1 MVHRRRINVDFPLPL
16 PPIRTERPGGNV
28 TDTSLTASVVP
39 VRDLKVLLKELVR
52 IKELPSYLSAGPG
65 VISTQR
71 VSCAAGHP
79 AVVASRSLACPKSS
93 NYLIVYAPD
102 RTNEWVRCPRNILTP
117 KKFGGEAPPSET
129 YRCTKCSMDHYCVT
143 IATIIILSPACSLL
157 K

>member
-102 RTNEWVRCPRNILTP
+102 RTNEWVRCERNILTP
-117 KKFGGEAPPSET
+117 KKYRGETPPSEN
-129 YRCTKCSMDHYCVT
+129 YWCKKYSMGYYS
-143 IATIIILSPACSLL
+143 ATIVRILTICPRPVVC
-157 K
+157 

>member
-28 TDTSLTASVVP
+28 TDTSLIASVVP
-39 VRDLKVLLKELVR
+39 VRDLKVLLKEFVQ
-52 IKELPSYLSAGPG
+52 IKKFPSYLLAGPG

-102 RTNEWVRCPRNILTP
+102 RTNKWVRCPRNILTP
-117 KKFGGEAPPSET
+117 KKFGGEAPPSEN
-129 YRCTKCSMDHYCVT
+129 YWCKKYSMAYYS
-143 IATIIILSPACSLL
+143 ATIVIILTICPRPVVC
-157 K
+157 